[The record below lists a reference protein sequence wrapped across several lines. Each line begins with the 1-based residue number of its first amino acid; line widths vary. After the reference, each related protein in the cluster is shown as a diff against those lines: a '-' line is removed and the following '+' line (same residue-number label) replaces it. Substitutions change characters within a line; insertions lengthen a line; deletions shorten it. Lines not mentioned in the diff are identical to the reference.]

1 MNLQENISRIKQMMG
16 LISEQGPN
24 FELPKDVPPWNP
36 DYEIPSTYE
45 FQTLSSDEIKKRDS
59 EQKKKEEE
67 ERENKRKEEEEEEK
81 KRNEEKIKKLI
92 STIDKDKIVGS
103 SWGACSKYKSKKGD
117 PYVQDNLRVSFG
129 NNFEIMWKG
138 KYSGLP
144 LATPGSEG
152 DTVHQLFNVLL
163 CELNPYLFNTGKK
176 PNINNILA
184 VETIQNKQKTVLI
197 NVQLEDGD
205 GKIWQI
211 DRRGGWGHTGGESV
225 IKSKSEKLKKAG
237 VDIEGPV
244 TVISDTFGGS
254 KITEYFITYVISK
267 K

>member
-1 MNLQENISRIKQMMG
+1 ME
-16 LISEQGPN
+16 
-24 FELPKDVPPWNP
+24 
-36 DYEIPSTYE
+36 
-45 FQTLSSDEIKKRDS
+45 
-59 EQKKKEEE
+59 
-67 ERENKRKEEEEEEK
+67 
-81 KRNEEKIKKLI
+81 
-92 STIDKDKIVGS
+92 
-103 SWGACSKYKSKKGD
+103 
-117 PYVQDNLRVSFG
+117 VSFG
-129 NNFEIMWKG
+129 NDFKITWKG
-138 KYSGLP
+138 KYSGLS

-176 PNINNILA
+176 PNINNISA

-197 NVQLEDGD
+197 NVPLEDGD